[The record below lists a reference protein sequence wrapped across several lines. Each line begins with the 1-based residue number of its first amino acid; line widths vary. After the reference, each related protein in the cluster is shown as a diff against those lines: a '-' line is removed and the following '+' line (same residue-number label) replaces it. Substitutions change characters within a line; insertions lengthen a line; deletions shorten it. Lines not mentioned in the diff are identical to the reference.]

1 MTPVIAKWIEYGHI
15 CDVVMISKK
24 RFDGDY
30 RIEYLK
36 NLNGVRLANLRDLLS
51 IFDFFMWRLQTLLLV
66 RSSYRSFLR
75 PLVMLLAAI
84 HHQKKRRKIWEKI
97 SYYLL
102 KRSFHDLN
110 QGVVAFDWIERNS
123 ETAVEW
129 VEVLV
134 NLARNQGLGV
144 ISLPHGDSPHA
155 SQLIRHGE
163 WSLKPDV
170 SFSAAA
176 MFDRVVV
183 PNELCAI
190 RFRPF
195 LDNQKLVVLGSPRYC
210 NEWLAKLNSLIPE
223 TPFQDSRGRLKIV
236 LFLRK
241 ANFTTFWE
249 ELSEVVQMLST
260 FEQVELAIKP
270 HTRGGW
276 KQSFTKSASIQRLK
290 NVRIIEYDVHS
301 VHLILWADVVIDLA
315 TSIAYEAIRAKKP
328 LLAADYLHAGRSA
341 AAHYMPETELRCR
354 DDVYERIHQFLQN
367 GCENYYIEENRQKF
381 IKEMLESP
389 GNDVLSH
396 YVALLESLSSK

>member
-1 MTPVIAKWIEYGHI
+1 MTPVIAKWIETGHI

-36 NLNGVRLANLRDLLS
+36 HLQGVRLAHIRDLLPV
-51 IFDFFMWRLQTLLLV
+51 FDFFMWRLQTLLLV
-66 RSSYRSFLR
+66 RSSYRSFLK
-75 PLVMLLAAI
+75 PLVMFLATI
-84 HHQKKRRKIWEKI
+84 FRQEKRKKVWEKV
-97 SYYLL
+97 SRYLL
-102 KRSFHDLN
+102 KRSFNDLN
-110 QGVVAFDWIERNS
+110 NGVVAFDWIERNS

-129 VEVLV
+129 VDVFV
-134 NLARNQGLGV
+134 NLARKQGLGV
-144 ISLPHGDSPHA
+144 VSLPHGDSPHA

-163 WSLKPDV
+163 WLLKPDV
-170 SFSAAA
+170 SFSAAG

-183 PNELCAI
+183 PNALCAI

-195 LDNQKLVVLGSPRYC
+195 LDDRKLVVLGSPRYC
-210 NEWLAKLNSLIPE
+210 EEWLTQLKSLLPE
-223 TPFQDSRGRLKIV
+223 SPLQHSRSRLKIV

-260 FEQVELAIKP
+260 FEEVELAIKP

-276 KQSFTKSASIQRLK
+276 KQSFTKSAAIQHLK
-290 NVRIIEYDVHS
+290 NVKIIESDIHS
-301 VHLILWADVVIDLA
+301 IHLIHWADVVIDLA

-341 AAHYMPETELRCR
+341 AAQYMPETELRCR
-354 DDVYERIHQFLQN
+354 DDVYERIHHFLQN
-367 GCENYYIEENRQKF
+367 GCENYYIEGNRQKF
-381 IKEMLESP
+381 ITEMLESP
-389 GNDVLSH
+389 GTDVLPH
-396 YVALLESLSSK
+396 YVGLLEALASK

>member
-1 MTPVIAKWIEYGHI
+1 MTPVIAKWIESGHT

-24 RFDGDY
+24 RFEGDY
-30 RIEYLK
+30 RIEFLNHLK
-36 NLNGVRLANLRDLLS
+36 GVRLAHLRDLLS
-51 IFDFFMWRLQTLLLV
+51 NLDFFIWRLQTLLLV
-66 RSSYRSFLR
+66 RSSYRSFFK
-75 PLVMLLAAI
+75 PLVKLLATI
-84 HHQKKRRKIWEKI
+84 HHHEKRKKVWEKI
-97 SYYLL
+97 SSYLL
-102 KRSFHDLN
+102 DRSFPDKN

-129 VEVLV
+129 VEVFV
-134 NLARNQGLGV
+134 NLARKQGMGV

-163 WSLKPDV
+163 WVLKPDA
-170 SFSAAA
+170 SFSAAG

-210 NEWLAKLNSLIPE
+210 EEWLEKLKTLLPAS
-223 TPFQDSRGRLKIV
+223 PFQPSEGRLKIV

-249 ELSEVVQMLST
+249 ELGEVVQMLSA
-260 FEQVELAIKP
+260 FEEVELAIKP

-276 KQSFTKSASIQRLK
+276 KQSFTRSASIQRLK
-290 NVRIIEYDVHS
+290 NVRIIEQDIHS
-301 VHLILWADVVIDLA
+301 IHLIHWADVVIDLA
-315 TSIAYEAIRAKKP
+315 TSIAYEAIRARKP
-328 LLAADYLHAGRSA
+328 LLSADYLHAGCSA
-341 AAHYMPETELRCR
+341 AAKYMPETELRCR
-354 DDVYERIHQFLQN
+354 DDVYEKIMHFLEK
-367 GCENYYIEENRQKF
+367 GCGNYYIEENRQKF

-389 GNDVLSH
+389 GKDVLPH
-396 YVALLESLSSK
+396 YVALLESLVSK